1 MNHYGESTDGMYY
14 HDSNKP
20 TKQNILC
27 GGQPAWQVIQNSEDF
42 LNGINPPMDEEPDPT
57 KFHVLRP
64 QKAKFAVVIDVSGSM
79 DNHKRLTRV
88 QQSATDWIQYD
99 VQNGSSVAI
108 VTFSYVSK
116 FNLLQICKS
125 TLFVEGAG

>member
-1 MNHYGESTDGMYY
+1 
-14 HDSNKP
+14 
-20 TKQNILC
+20 
-27 GGQPAWQVIQNSEDF
+27 
-42 LNGINPPMDEEPDPT
+42 MDEEPDST

-79 DNHKRLTRV
+79 SKYRRLTRV

-99 VQNGSSVAI
+99 VLNGSSVAI

-116 FNLLQICKS
+116 FNLLQTCKS

>member
-1 MNHYGESTDGMYY
+1 MLQVNHYGESTDGMYY

-42 LNGINPPMDEEPDPT
+42 RNGTNPPMDEDPDQT

-64 QKAKFAVVIDVSGSM
+64 QKAKFAIVIDVSSSM
-79 DNHKRLTRV
+79 DTARRLSRV

-108 VTFSYVSK
+108 VKFSYESK
-116 FNLLQICKS
+116 FCNSFKDES
-125 TLFVEGAG
+125 K